1 MLFNSLEFLIFFFVV
16 TVVYFLSPQRFRWIL
31 LLLSSCYFYMAF
43 IPVYILILFFLI
55 TVDYFAALAIEKAPA
70 SQKKTYLIISIL
82 ATCLILIIFK
92 YFNFFAGS
100 FSSLFKL
107 FGRDYPVNFV
117 HFILPIGLSF
127 HTFQSLSYVIEVYR
141 GKQKAERHY
150 GIYAL
155 YVMFFPQLVAGPI
168 ERPQNLLHQFYE
180 KHEFDY
186 KRVTDGLKLMAW
198 GLFKKAVI
206 ADRLADFVS
215 VVYGSPM
222 DYQGVSFITATVF
235 FAFQIFCDFS
245 GYSDMAIGAAQ
256 VLGFKLMNNF
266 ERPYHA
272 KTITEF
278 WHRWHISLSTW
289 FRDYVYIPLGGNK
302 VHEARWLTN
311 IFITFLLSGLWH
323 GANWTFVIWGALNGL
338 YLIIGILTKTAR
350 QKFVSAIG
358 LDKIPFIYRPL
369 QVLTVFVLITFS
381 WIFFR
386 ANNLHEAFYI
396 ASHLF
401 SGVGAYIAG
410 LTQNHFSTN
419 DPRAIAPILV
429 GQPLYQFAIAIMA
442 IFGMEV
448 MHSIQKYG
456 GIRARLSTQPVLLR
470 WAAYYVLIG
479 SLFFFGVFEKSMFIY
494 FQF

>member
-1 MLFNSLEFLIFFFVV
+1 
-16 TVVYFLSPQRFRWIL
+16 
-31 LLLSSCYFYMAF
+31 MAF
-43 IPVYILILFFLI
+43 IPAYILILFFLI

-82 ATCLILIIFK
+82 ATCLILIVFK
-92 YFNFFAGS
+92 YFNFFADSLG
-100 FSSLFKL
+100 SLFKL
-107 FGRDYPVNFV
+107 FGRDYPVAFV
-117 HFILPIGLSF
+117 NFILPIGLSF

-141 GKQKAERHY
+141 GKQKAEKHY
-150 GIYAL
+150 GIYSL

-206 ADRLADFVS
+206 ADRLADFVT
-215 VVYGSPM
+215 VVYASPS
-222 DYQGVSFITATVF
+222 DYQGMSFLIATIF

-245 GYSDMAIGAAQ
+245 GYSDMAVGAAQ
-256 VLGFKLMNNF
+256 VLGFRLMNNF
-266 ERPYHA
+266 DRPYRA
-272 KTITEF
+272 ESIADF

-302 VHEARWLTN
+302 VREVRWLTN

-323 GANWTFVIWGALNGL
+323 GANWTFVVWGALNGL
-338 YLIIGILTKTAR
+338 YLIVGILTKPVR
-350 QKFVSAIG
+350 QKFVSAIR
-358 LDKIPFIYRPL
+358 LDKFPWLYRPL
-369 QVLTVFVLITFS
+369 KVITVFALITFS

-386 ANNLHEAFYI
+386 ASNLTDAFYI
-396 ASHLF
+396 VTHLF
-401 SGVGAYIAG
+401 SGVGAFIVG
-410 LTQNHFSTN
+410 FIQNPYFWQ
-419 DPRAIAPILV
+419 DPRIIAPLLV

-448 MHSIQKYG
+448 MHSIQKHG
-456 GIRARLSTQPVLLR
+456 GIRARLSNQPVFFR
-470 WAAYYVLIG
+470 WAAYYVLIS
-479 SLFFFGVFEKSMFIY
+479 SLFLFGVFEKSMFIY